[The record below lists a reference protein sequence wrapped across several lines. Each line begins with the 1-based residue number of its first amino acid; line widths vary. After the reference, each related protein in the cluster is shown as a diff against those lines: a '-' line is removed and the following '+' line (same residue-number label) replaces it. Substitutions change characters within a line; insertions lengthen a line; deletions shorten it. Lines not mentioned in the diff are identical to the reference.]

1 MTIQRLTPFGFP
13 LRGRPQQSATTVR
26 MVPLTQGMSANR
38 PFTNEPPGSASSLMN
53 YLPMNGT
60 LTPRSRLSS
69 IGTLPRAGQVFGMT
83 EMQHTG
89 SVPLNRL
96 WIVASGSTLT
106 DNLAVIPVAGGT
118 ISQASFVSSNGVGTK
133 PDWTLA
139 TSRPSFA
146 QYPSVF
152 DTSILDDIL
161 LIGLPRP
168 IGSATTILAAG
179 ITAAGVPTYSYLTE
193 APQAKYVIAFD
204 NYVVAWNV
212 TEGTTPQ
219 QRRVQWSSR
228 GDPGIWDPT
237 NLAGNAGFE
246 DLLSMKGIGTG
257 VAVLDSRLI
266 LFSSQE
272 IWLGVPSAYPSQFQ
286 FVPLDTTVGLPNGF
300 SGTLLNTELGLV
312 FLGSDRNLRLL
323 PRGGGLSVIINPSI
337 GVFLRDRSLLIDGA
351 WGWYDEDRR
360 LYHLMPVIGGAFS
373 GLILNLNTGEWGQ
386 EYTQLTTSA
395 GCYAPSAGAFA
406 EKLFAG
412 DVQGRLYSTNSLIR
426 NDTRTATSQFTVTS
440 QFRSES
446 VGLDLPDGQRQV
458 LRTNWA
464 YRATSAASGIVGL
477 SGDYGNTFP
486 SASSAVVNLSIASY
500 GQNLQVDRMVDG
512 PAPVVEFTSDTTGY
526 ELHRVS
532 VTMAL
537 RGRL

>member
-1 MTIQRLTPFGFP
+1 MQRLTPFGFP
-13 LRGRPQQSATTVR
+13 LRGRPQQSSTTVR

-53 YLPMNGT
+53 YLPMNGI

-69 IGTLPRAGQVFGMT
+69 IGTLPRAGLIFGMT

-96 WIVASGSTLT
+96 WVVASGSTVT
-106 DNLAVIPVAGGT
+106 DNLACLPVDGGT
-118 ISQASFVSSNGVGTK
+118 VSQASFVSSHGIGTK

-139 TSRPSFA
+139 VARPSFA

-152 DTSILDDIL
+152 DPSILDDIL

-179 ITAAGVPTYSYLTE
+179 ITAAGVPTYSYLTG
-193 APQAKYVIAFD
+193 APPAKFVISFD

-212 TEGTTPQ
+212 MDGSTPQ
-219 QRRVQWSSR
+219 QRRAQWPAR
-228 GDPGIWDPT
+228 GDPGNWTGP
-237 NLAGNAGFE
+237 GSGFE

-257 VAVLDSRLI
+257 GAVLDSRLV

-272 IWLGVPSAYPSQFQ
+272 IWLGIPSSYPSQFQ
-286 FVPLDTTVGLPNGF
+286 FSPLDTTVGLPYGF
-300 SGTLLNTELGLV
+300 SGTVVNTELGII

-323 PRGGGLSVIINPSI
+323 PRGGGLSVIINPSLGI
-337 GVFLRDRSLLIDGA
+337 FLRDRSLLIDGA
-351 WGWYDEDRR
+351 WGQYDEDRR
-360 LYHLMPVIGGAFS
+360 LYHLRPVIGGS
-373 GLILNLNTGEWGQ
+373 GNGIVLNLNTGEWG
-386 EYTQLTTSA
+386 EEFTQLSTTA
-395 GCYAPSAGAFA
+395 GCYAASAGPFA
-406 EKLFAG
+406 EKSFSG
-412 DVQGRLYSTNSLIR
+412 DVQGRLYSDNSLLR
-426 NDTRTATSQFTVTS
+426 NDQRTSTSQFTVTS
-440 QFRSES
+440 KYRSEP
-446 VGLDLPDGQRQV
+446 VGLDLPDGQRQIV
-458 LRTNWA
+458 RTNWA
-464 YRATSAASGIVGL
+464 YRATSAASGVVSL

-486 SASSAVVNLSIASY
+486 PQSSATVNLSVASY

-512 PAPVVEFTSDTTGY
+512 PAPVVEWTSDTTGY
-526 ELHRVS
+526 ELHRAS